1 MRAKHLK
8 YKYYL
13 RGLTSKVN
21 ISKAPGAISLT
32 NHWTDEKLK
41 QCIFQNFVNFCISQ
55 MMNGSHNR
63 GFKVEIFGNCA
74 SCGRLKFVF

>member
-1 MRAKHLK
+1 MGRGDVLMRAKHLK

-32 NHWTDEKLK
+32 SHWTDEKLK
-41 QCIFQNFVNFCISQ
+41 
-55 MMNGSHNR
+55 
-63 GFKVEIFGNCA
+63 
-74 SCGRLKFVF
+74 

>member
-1 MRAKHLK
+1 MGRDVLMRAKYLK
-8 YKYYL
+8 YEYHL

-41 QCIFQNFVNFCISQ
+41 
-55 MMNGSHNR
+55 
-63 GFKVEIFGNCA
+63 
-74 SCGRLKFVF
+74 